1 MNISKKAA
9 MFAGILALV
18 FLAYNLILFV
28 IAGFDHYAS
37 FWISYVFVL
46 IAFASLASVG
56 TLLGKRG
63 MMLRD
68 WLFGYP
74 LVKHSVAYIVVE
86 IILATIFMAVDAE
99 EWKLAFVLQF
109 LALAVYMV
117 FAISCFLAKA
127 TITEIEERVE
137 VKTQTIRLL
146 YAEMQTAV
154 QGCSDADLKPT
165 LEKLAEEL
173 RYSDPMSNE
182 ALADLEGRLAN
193 VIGEVK
199 ALVLAGQFEL
209 AKQNCVTVANLINER
224 NLKCKVLK

>member
-18 FLAYNLILFV
+18 FLAFNLILFIV
-28 IAGFDHYAS
+28 AGFEHYAA
-37 FWISYVFVL
+37 FWISYVFML
-46 IAFASLASVG
+46 IAFLALGGVG
-56 TLLGKRG
+56 ALLGKRG
-63 MMLRD
+63 LVLRD

-74 LVKHSVAYIVVE
+74 IVKHSALYLVAEFV
-86 IILATIFMAVDAE
+86 LAVIFMAKDSE

-109 LALAVYMV
+109 LVLVVYLV
-117 FAISCFLAKA
+117 FAISCFLAKE
-127 TITEIEERVE
+127 TITEVEKRVA
-137 VKTQTIRLL
+137 VKTQTIRLM
-146 YAEMQTAV
+146 YADMQYAA
-154 QGCSDADLKPT
+154 QGCADAELKPT

-173 RYSDPMSNE
+173 RYNDPMSNE
-182 ALADLEGRLAN
+182 ALAALENRLAN

-199 ALVLAGQFEL
+199 ALVYAGQFEA